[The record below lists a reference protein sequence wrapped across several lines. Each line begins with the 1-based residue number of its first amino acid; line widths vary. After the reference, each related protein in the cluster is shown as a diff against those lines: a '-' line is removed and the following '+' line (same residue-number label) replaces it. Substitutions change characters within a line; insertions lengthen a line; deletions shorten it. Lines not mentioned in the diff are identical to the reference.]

1 MPFYVTAPG
10 PVENLITES
19 ISSHSWT
26 FSWNQPTSYDCPA
39 ENYSVEYELLNS
51 DQCYGSTNSTT
62 RFSTNVTD
70 TRITFTN
77 LLPFSTYR
85 VSVYSKN
92 EIGKGP
98 EVTIEDVTGESG
110 KFSWLL

>member
-1 MPFYVTAPG
+1 MS
-10 PVENLITES
+10 N
-19 ISSHSWT
+19 
-26 FSWNQPTSYDCPA
+26 NCPA
-39 ENYSVEYELLNS
+39 EDYLVKYELLNF

-62 RFSTNVTD
+62 LFSANVTD

-77 LLPFSTYR
+77 LLPYSTYR

-98 EVTIEDVTGESG
+98 EVTIEDVTEEAGEY
-110 KFSWLL
+110 LRMI